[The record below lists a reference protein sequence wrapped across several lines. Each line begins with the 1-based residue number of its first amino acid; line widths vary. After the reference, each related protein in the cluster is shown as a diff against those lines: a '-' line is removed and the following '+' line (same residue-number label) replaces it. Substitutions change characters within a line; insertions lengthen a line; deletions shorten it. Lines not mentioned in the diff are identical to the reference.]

1 MARDYHSGVWSRALK
16 ISQKEYASRRRD
28 LMAMMQTNSIAVIAS
43 APEKIRSNDTHF
55 PYKQCTNL
63 SYLSGFPEPGAV
75 MLLIPGREQGEVVFF
90 CRDKDPLRETWD
102 GYRQGPAGLV
112 ANYRADDAFPID
124 DIDDILPGMLEGKDR
139 VYFAIGKDPEFDK
152 HLMAWVNDVRDK
164 RGSDASPPG
173 EFVDLDHLINEMR
186 LIKSAAEIKLMR
198 KAGEISARAHCRAM
212 RMSKPGL
219 YEYHL
224 QAEIEHEFMTSGA
237 TGPAYTS
244 IVGGGKNSCVLHY
257 IENRDRLKAGD
268 LVLIDAGCEYQD
280 YAADITRTFP
290 VNGVFTAQQAAIYDI
305 VLAAQAAAI
314 ELIAPGLEYH
324 LANEATVRVI
334 TQGLVDLNILRGDVD
349 ELIEQGAHRD
359 FYMHNA
365 GHWLGMDVHDVGD
378 YKIDNHWRV
387 YEPGMVVTVE
397 PGIYISPDNTNVD
410 KQWRGIAVRIE
421 DDVLVT
427 KTGNEDLTSEVPK
440 ARDQIELLMAN

>member
-1 MARDYHSGVWSRALK
+1 
-16 ISQKEYASRRRD
+16 
-28 LMAMMQTNSIAVIAS
+28 MAMMQSNSIAVIAA

-63 SYLSGFPEPGAV
+63 SYLSGFPEPESV

-102 GYRQGPAGLV
+102 GYREGPAGIV
-112 ANYRADDAFPID
+112 KNYHADDAFPID
-124 DIDDILPGMLEGKDR
+124 DIDDILPGMLEDKDR

-152 HLMAWVNDVRDK
+152 HLMVWVNDVREK
-164 RGSDASPPG
+164 RASDASPPG
-173 EFVDLDHLINEMR
+173 EFVDHLINEMR

-212 RMSKPGL
+212 QISKPGL
-219 YEYHL
+219 FEYHL
-224 QAEIEHEFMTSGA
+224 QAEIEHEFMASGA
-237 TGPAYTS
+237 AGPAYTS
-244 IVGGGKNSCVLHY
+244 IVGGGKNGCVLHY
-257 IENRDRLKAGD
+257 IDNRDKLKSGD
-268 LVLIDAGCEYQD
+268 MVLIDAGCEYQD

-290 VNGVFTAQQAAIYDI
+290 VNGRFTASQAAIYDI

-334 TQGLVDLNILRGDVD
+334 TQGLVDLKILEGDL
-349 ELIEQGAHRD
+349 EQLIEQGAHRD

-378 YKIDNHWRV
+378 YKIDNHWRI

-397 PGIYISPDNTNVD
+397 PGIYIPAEGF
-410 KQWRGIAVRIE
+410 GIRLE
-421 DDVLVT
+421 DDVVIQKKGEPFNLMR
-427 KTGNEDLTSEVPK
+427 NIP
-440 ARDQIELLMAN
+440 IEADEIEELMNS